1 MIFNFKIY
9 PNRFEDKAPH
19 YRYYKLLYT
28 FALRLKFDASS
39 YDYLDIVA
47 DLSPI
52 DIDTDRG
59 RKAFTGSLTIAGNTF
74 SNLIVILEDGK
85 HKLQLVSFWG
95 VSQRPDGKGSRG
107 GAHAFA
113 ELAIDS
119 LSSGMIAP
127 SPKDV
132 VELVADKY
140 NESSKFN
147 ITSWI
152 LLWAKTL
159 PIEPDVPSTPIN
171 SPQII
176 EGTNLFP
183 PEIKLLNKWSTDVR
197 RTGTPYVNYEVDC
210 CVKSVRWD
218 ELKSKIW
225 AEIHFEDGQYVLA
238 GDFGINDQYADVES
252 RKKVFN
258 YIKSYEGSYTP
269 LRLILTLKEGTD
281 NWTIASAT
289 MLKRL
294 IGLIA

>member
-1 MIFNFKIY
+1 MIENFKIY
-9 PNRFEDKAPH
+9 PKRFEDKKPH

-39 YDYLDIVA
+39 YDYLDIDA

-52 DIDTDRG
+52 EIETDRG
-59 RKAFTGSLTIAGNTF
+59 RKAYTGSLTIAGNRF
-74 SNLIVILEDGK
+74 NNLIVILEDGR
-85 HKLQLVSFWG
+85 HKSQLVSFWG
-95 VSQRPDGKGSRG
+95 KNQRPDGRGSRG

-113 ELAIDS
+113 ELAIDA
-119 LSSGMIAP
+119 LSSGIVAP
-127 SPKDV
+127 TAKDV
-132 VELVADKY
+132 VDLVADKY

-159 PIEPDVPSTPIN
+159 PAEPDIPSEPIAAPN
-171 SPQII
+171 II
-176 EGTNLFP
+176 QDENLFP
-183 PEIKLLNKWSTDVR
+183 PEIKLLNKWNTDVK
-197 RTGTPYVNYEVDC
+197 RTGIPYINYEVDC

-218 ELKSKIW
+218 ESKSKIW

-238 GDFGINDQYADVES
+238 SDFGLNDQYASVEQ

-258 YIKSYEGSYTP
+258 YIKSYEGSYSP
-269 LRLILTLKEGTD
+269 LRLILTLKEGTE
-281 NWTIASAT
+281 NWTIAAAT

-294 IGLIA
+294 VTYIN

>member
-1 MIFNFKIY
+1 MIENFKIY
-9 PNRFEDKAPH
+9 PKRFEDKKPH

-39 YDYLDIVA
+39 YDFLDIDA
-47 DLSPI
+47 ELSPI
-52 DIDTDRG
+52 EIETDRG
-59 RKAFTGSLTIAGNTF
+59 RKAYTGTLSIAGNRF
-74 SNLIVILEDGK
+74 NNLIIILEEGR
-85 HKLQLVSFWG
+85 HKFQLVSFWEKN
-95 VSQRPDGKGSRG
+95 QRPDGKGSRG

-119 LSSGMIAP
+119 LTSGMVAP
-127 SPKDV
+127 SPGDV
-132 VELVADKY
+132 VDLVADKY

-147 ITSWI
+147 ITSWL

-159 PIEPDVPSTPIN
+159 PMEPDIPTIPVN
-171 SPQII
+171 SPSNIQH
-176 EGTNLFP
+176 EDLFP

-197 RTGTPYVNYEVDC
+197 ATGIPYVNYEVDC
-210 CVKSVRWD
+210 CVRSVKWD

-225 AEIHFEDGQYVLA
+225 AEIHFENGQYVLV
-238 GDFGINDQYADVES
+238 GDFGINDRYANVES

-258 YIKSYEGSYTP
+258 YIKSYQDSYTP
-269 LRLILTLKEGTD
+269 LRLILTLKEGTE

-294 IGLIA
+294 INYIN